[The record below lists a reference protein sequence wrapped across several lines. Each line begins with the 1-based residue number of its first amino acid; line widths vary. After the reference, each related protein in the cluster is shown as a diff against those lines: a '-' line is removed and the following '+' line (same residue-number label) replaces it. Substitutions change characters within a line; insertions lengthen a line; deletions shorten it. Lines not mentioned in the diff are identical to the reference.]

1 MEYHESPNM
10 GYFILKKSPDGFYS
24 FTLHTE
30 DDEAILDSGN
40 YESKKEAEDG
50 VESMRT
56 IASFSSRYNQKRTP
70 DNHLY
75 FVLMSANDRVVGT
88 SKYYASRDTLEADID
103 AVMRVAPQANI
114 IDQS

>member
-1 MEYHESPNM
+1 MM
-10 GYFILKKSPDGFYS
+10 GYFVLKKSPDGFYS

-40 YESKKEAEDG
+40 YESRKEAEEG
-50 VESMRT
+50 VESIRT
-56 IASFSSRYNQKRTP
+56 IASFSSRFNQKRTP

-103 AVMRVAPQANI
+103 AVMRLAPQANV